1 MWGGGGGGH
10 SDSAKKALANKGM
23 HPLMEWVHAARNVST
38 TLHGLMLYSSI
49 VDVWKQTFN
58 FPMEMTY
65 P

>member
-1 MWGGGGGGH
+1 MQLGVYQQPYGC
-10 SDSAKKALANKGM
+10 
-23 HPLMEWVHAARNVST
+23 
-38 TLHGLMLYSSI
+38 MLYSSI